1 MRREKDA
8 TIIIIPSFT
17 AQWHLKSLKWEES
30 LAAQGAVQKPAKG
43 VALSLCLR
51 AVLPR

>member
-8 TIIIIPSFT
+8 TTTIIISFAT
-17 AQWHLKSLKWEES
+17 GWHLKSLKWDES
-30 LAAQGAVQKPAKG
+30 LAAQGPMQKHSKG

-51 AVLPR
+51 AVLPC

>member
-1 MRREKDA
+1 MRRV
-8 TIIIIPSFT
+8 IIIPSFR
-17 AQWHLKSLKWEES
+17 AQWHLKSLKWHGS
-30 LAAQGAVQKPAKG
+30 LAAQGAMQKPAKG